1 MDKGGTRTPTF
12 GIILVGTVHILF
24 SWFVAV
30 YGILVPKNRWD
41 GLYLVYIVAMYVSWT
56 LLNGEC
62 LWTLLSK
69 RCENPAYQPGTNS
82 FHLSDFIE
90 AGQFLG
96 VEWIF
101 EVGERFQVL
110 NVLGAV
116 SLFLVMQRNQF
127 PLWLTL
133 GTMAAVI
140 LYTQSIRFFHP
151 NLHEKDMFLFIQNVF
166 KVYFSL
172 VLIYLVWTF
181 LKRII

>member
-1 MDKGGTRTPTF
+1 MDETKGGPPI
-12 GIILVGTVHILF
+12 GIILVGILHSLF
-24 SWFVAV
+24 AWVLAL

-41 GLYLVYIVAMYVSWT
+41 GLYLVYIIGVYVSWT

-62 LWTLLSK
+62 LWTLLTK
-69 RCENPAYQPGTNS
+69 RSEDPTYQAGTNS
-82 FHLSDFIE
+82 FHMTDFKE
-90 AGQFLG
+90 AGQFLAI
-96 VEWIF
+96 EWIF
-101 EVGERFQVL
+101 EIGDRFQVL
-110 NVLGAV
+110 NILGAV
-116 SLFLVMQRNQF
+116 SLYLVMKRNQF

-133 GTMAAVI
+133 GTVAAVV
-140 LYTQSIRFFHP
+140 LYTQSLRFFHP